1 MKTVAIGPEMNSP
14 SWNWVG
20 FDASRFLSKDY
31 NILTFQKHEKI
42 PECDCV
48 FLVKHPTQARA
59 FADKR
64 KVVYCPIDHY
74 QSMEDIR
81 EDRELLSSCGHIGVH
96 CERLIPIMLQT
107 NKKVSYV
114 EHNGK
119 YTLENPS
126 EYKKDGFVLWVG
138 GFQYIPYLLD
148 FMNKKTAS
156 FELRIL
162 SDSSSQRA
170 VSEAKLRSK
179 NLGIK
184 MNISEE
190 KKTVN
195 GFKFFDWSERNQFEM
210 MSESRAAI
218 DVKYVK
224 HFSQKFKPPTKAQK
238 YVSSSIPFA
247 TNRESY
253 SFEYFSKRGFTL
265 AEPHDTK
272 RWFSERYWEETN
284 NFAKNLRKKISIQSV
299 GLSYKM
305 MIDDCIHGGS

>member
-1 MKTVAIGPEMNSP
+1 MKTVAIGPEMDSP

-20 FDASRFLSKDY
+20 LDASRWLSEHY

-48 FLVKHPTQARA
+48 LLVKHPTQART
-59 FADKR
+59 FKEKR

-81 EDRELLSSCGHIGVH
+81 GDRELISSCGHIAVH
-96 CERLIPIMLQT
+96 CERLIPIMLQA
-107 NKKVSYV
+107 NKRVSYL

-126 EYKKDGFVLWVG
+126 EYKRDGFVLWVG
-138 GFQYIPYLLD
+138 GFQYVPYLVD
-148 FMNKKTAS
+148 FMRRNRAA
-156 FELRIL
+156 FDLRIL
-162 SDSSSQRA
+162 SDHSNQRA
-170 VSEAKLRSK
+170 LSEANIRSSRIGVDLK
-179 NLGIK
+179 
-184 MNISEE
+184 ISEG

-195 GFKFFDWSERNQFEM
+195 GFALFEWSENSQFEM
-210 MSESRAAI
+210 MSASKAAI
-218 DVKYVK
+218 DVKHVK

-247 TNRESY
+247 TNKESY
-253 SFEYFSKRGFTL
+253 SFEYFEKRGFIL
-265 AEPHDTK
+265 AEPHETR

-284 NFAKNLRKKISIQSV
+284 EFAKNLRQNISIQNV
-299 GLSYKM
+299 GLSYKRI
-305 MIDDCIHGGS
+305 IDDCMNGVA